1 MTEIVLW
8 PSPRA
13 MSSSGISVWGWDGT
27 VGRGSQVPY
36 QGGRPN
42 FRFTLDPLPDGTLKW
57 THGEGGGAALS

>member
-1 MTEIVLW
+1 MAQPARDVEQRD
-8 PSPRA
+8 P
-13 MSSSGISVWGWDGT
+13 G
-27 VGRGSQVPY
+27 VGLGRHRLRGSQVPY